1 MYVTENSLSL
11 ALSSSNTM
19 EGKKMFGFLL
29 SLFQCNYDECCC
41 ALLLFQVIV
50 PLLVTED
57 EKTLVTCI
65 NCLTKVFS

>member
-11 ALSSSNTM
+11 ALSSSITM
-19 EGKKMFGFLL
+19 EGKNMFGFLL
-29 SLFQCNYDECCC
+29 SLFQCSYYECCC
-41 ALLLFQVIV
+41 PLLMFQVIV